1 MKRFA
6 SIVFVCASMVF
17 TACDDK
23 DARQYSQQLI
33 SVLDSYQQQVDEKIT
48 AEKNSYKELATAYEN
63 ARQRNIEQSLE
74 TERVER
80 AEALATK
87 ISIADRAPRSS
98 EILES
103 LRSYGEHDFT
113 ISKDFLQIEA
123 DAQAQFLGD
132 IEGLEFDSEN
142 IDDLRAALKE
152 LAKEKG
158 KLKRIRDATRF
169 VGEVK
174 THLDKLT
181 CQDVDTE
188 LGSVN
193 ARLKAVGD
201 ELTELRKQS
210 QANKEKIKV
219 KEGERDELNK
229 RKSAVQSEK
238 QNKCS

>member
-6 SIVFVCASMVF
+6 CIVLVFASMAF

-23 DARQYSQQLI
+23 DARQYAQQLI
-33 SVLDSYQQQVDEKIT
+33 SVLDTYQQQVDKKIT

-63 ARQRNIEQSLE
+63 ARQRNIEESLE
-74 TERVER
+74 AERVER
-80 AEALATK
+80 AEGLATK
-87 ISIADRAPRSS
+87 IATADRAPRSS

-103 LRSYGEHDFT
+103 LRSYTDHDFT

-132 IEGLEFDSEN
+132 IEALEFESEN

-152 LAKEKG
+152 LGKDKG
-158 KLKRIRDATRF
+158 QLKRIRDATRF
-169 VGEVK
+169 VGDVK

-181 CQDVDTE
+181 CQDLDTE
-188 LGSVN
+188 LTSVN
-193 ARLKAVGD
+193 SRLKAVGD
-201 ELTELRKQS
+201 ELTELNKQPEI
-210 QANKEKIKV
+210 NKEKIRVKV
-219 KEGERDELNK
+219 QERNELNA
-229 RKSAVQSEK
+229 RKLALQTEK